1 MPSRLGGSPES
12 VPNHGNQIIYTGVSV
27 PVSESEFRGVWCC
40 RAGRQRC
47 PSGWAFAMA
56 QQYSLMATTNP
67 GLEFVVEAELLEKLG
82 LKKNVRAQPGS
93 GKCFFHATC
102 LADELQ
108 SPEDVFAVVST
119 VGAGLAMDL
128 SGLAELHRMA
138 TSAPSGAW
146 DAAVQTWQFAQA
158 ASVTAAAVSP
168 TNASTPADAVS
179 AALRPTFCVRA
190 CRRNTRHKHEYTRV
204 DVERTVGAAIHER
217 FGWPVS
223 LKEPELN
230 VYVEVADDT
239 AVIAIG
245 LRPEASFKARRRV
258 ETEAGVG
265 ATPLRRSTCY
275 AMIHLCALEP
285 GAVCVDAM
293 CGTGS
298 LPIEGA
304 INFSRAVHMGGDIAA
319 EDIKKAR
326 QSAALQCV
334 SVDVAPWDSCRL
346 PLRQSSVDAVCTD
359 LPFGRRHGSQKQNQS
374 LYPRAL
380 REYARVVRTGGRAVM
395 LVMDYKTM
403 KHALANN
410 KRFWQLTAEY
420 KVLIGGGV
428 NSSRH
433 GLNATLLVLTR
444 SSVAIERYSHRGSK
458 RKELPA
464 GAKRSQGAPEKKQ
477 SLNPMQVAEA
487 LMKQRDAQA
496 AAEAFRRVLVDGG
509 EHAHAATCHY
519 KLGVCY
525 QRLKDYQAAL
535 RSIDKALELLNA
547 PGYQP
552 GAMTTSH
559 GKRAQDTVA
568 ERIARE
574 KANAYLSRGVAQWA
588 LNNLDE
594 AREMF
599 EMCLSIYPRGSCS
612 SAQHKLAE
620 VRKRIELRD
629 AQSQSQERA

>member
-1 MPSRLGGSPES
+1 
-12 VPNHGNQIIYTGVSV
+12 
-27 PVSESEFRGVWCC
+27 
-40 RAGRQRC
+40 
-47 PSGWAFAMA
+47 MA
-56 QQYSLMATTNP
+56 QLYSLMATTNP
-67 GLEFVVEAELLEKLG
+67 GLEFVVAAELLEKLG
-82 LKKNVRAQPGS
+82 LKQNVRAQPGS
-93 GKCFFHATC
+93 GKCFFNATC

-108 SPEDVFAVVST
+108 SPEDVFAVVSR
-119 VGAGLAMDL
+119 VDADLAMDL

-138 TSAPSGAW
+138 TTAPSGAW
-146 DAAVQTWQFAQA
+146 DAAVQTWQVAQA
-158 ASVTAAAVSP
+158 APAAAASP
-168 TNASTPADAVS
+168 TPASTSEVAVS

-190 CRRNTRHKHEYTRV
+190 CRRNTRRKHEYTKV

-258 ETEAGVG
+258 ETEAGMG

-304 INFSRAVHMGGDIAA
+304 INFSRAVHMGGDISA

-359 LPFGRRHGSQKQNQS
+359 LPFGRRHGSHKQNQS

-410 KRFWQLTAEY
+410 RRFWQLTAEY
-420 KVLIGGGV
+420 RVLIGGGV

-444 SSVAIERYSHRGSK
+444 SSVTNEKYSHRGSK
-458 RKELPA
+458 RKELPT
-464 GAKRSQGAPEKKQ
+464 GAKQSHGAPEKKQ
-477 SLNPMQVAEA
+477 SLSPMQVAEA
-487 LMKQRDAQA
+487 LMKRDAQA
-496 AAEAFRRVLVDGG
+496 AAEAFRRILVDGG
-509 EHAHAATCHY
+509 EHTHAATCHY

-525 QRLKDYQAAL
+525 QRLKDYQAAVH
-535 RSIDKALELLNA
+535 SIDKALELLNE

-552 GAMTTSH
+552 GAITSSH
-559 GKRAQDTVA
+559 GKRAQGTVA

-574 KANAYLSRGVAQWA
+574 KANAYLSRGVVQWA
-588 LNNLDE
+588 LDNLDE

-599 EMCLSIYPRGSCS
+599 ERCLSIYPSGSCL